1 MNSKILTIIIPVYN
15 VEDYIGDCLESLRN
29 QTNHNFHTIFV
40 DDCGKDKS
48 VEIIQEYLKSG
59 KLSDAKI
66 VSRKTNGGLSAARNS
81 GLKEA
86 TTDYVVFLD
95 SDDYLDCSA
104 VEIFVKSIEKYHAD
118 VLLFDNLKVPSNQK
132 QTNHLSMDFMD
143 KNDEIRREFCEN
155 KITTTAWNKVVNRHF
170 LENNHIYFQEG
181 IIHEDILWGWK
192 LFLKTQ
198 TLVQISEVTLYY
210 RERENSIMTTNFSRK
225 NIDSLLVILEQ
236 MKDDVCLLNDKMLS
250 GYFYSKYLEFVL
262 KIYKCSSK
270 VDFVYAYKKFK
281 NLLRGFRMEGLSKAE
296 LISKII
302 VRTPQFFSIRLMNV
316 LLKTKFNYIH

>member
-1 MNSKILTIIIPVYN
+1 MNNKILTVIIPVYN

-29 QTNHNFHTIFV
+29 QTNHNFYTIFV

-66 VSRKTNGGLSAARNS
+66 VRRKTNGGLSAARNS

-95 SDDYLDCSA
+95 SDDYLDCRA
-104 VEIFVKSIEKYHAD
+104 VERFVKSIEKYHAD

-132 QTNHLSMDFMD
+132 QTNHLSVDFMD
-143 KNDEIRREFCEN
+143 KKDEIRKEFCEN

-170 LENNHIYFQEG
+170 LESNHIYFQEG
-181 IIHEDILWGWK
+181 IIHEDILWSWK
-192 LFLKTQ
+192 LFLKIQ
-198 TLVQISEVTLYY
+198 TLAQINEVTLYY

-236 MKDDVCLLNDKMLS
+236 MKDDVCLLNNKLLS
-250 GYFYSKYLEFVL
+250 GYFYSKYLEFIL

-270 VDFVYAYKKFK
+270 ADFVYAFKKFR
-281 NLLRGFRMEGLSKAE
+281 NLLRGLRVCGLSKAE
-296 LISKII
+296 FISNII
-302 VRTPQFFSIRLMNV
+302 VHAPQYFSIRLMNI
-316 LLKTKFNYIH
+316 LLKTKYSYIH

>member
-1 MNSKILTIIIPVYN
+1 MNSKILTVIIPVYN
-15 VEDYIGDCLESLRN
+15 VEDYIGDCLESLQN
-29 QTNHNFHTIFV
+29 QTNHNFYTIFV

-48 VEIIQEYLKSG
+48 VGIIQEYLESG

-66 VSRKTNGGLSAARNS
+66 VSRKANGGLSAARNS

-95 SDDYLDCSA
+95 SDDYLDCRA
-104 VEIFVKSIEKYHAD
+104 VERFVKSIEKYHAD

-132 QTNHLSMDFMD
+132 QTNLLSVDFID
-143 KNDEIRREFCEN
+143 KNDEIRREYCEN

-225 NIDSLLVILEQ
+225 NIDSLLAILEQ
-236 MKDDVCLLNDKMLS
+236 MKDDICLLNNKLLS
-250 GYFYSKYLEFVL
+250 SYFYSKYLEFVL

-270 VDFVYAYKKFK
+270 VDFVYAYKEFR
-281 NLLRGFRMEGLSKAE
+281 NLLRGLRVDGLSKAE
-296 LISKII
+296 LISNII
-302 VRTPQFFSIRLMNV
+302 VHSPRYISIRLMNI
-316 LLKTKFNYIH
+316 LLKTKFSYIH

>member
-1 MNSKILTIIIPVYN
+1 MNSKILTVIIPVYN

-29 QTNHNFHTIFV
+29 QTNHNFYTIFV

-48 VEIIQEYLKSG
+48 VEIIQKYLESG

-66 VSRKTNGGLSAARNS
+66 VSRKANGGLSAARNS

-95 SDDYLDCSA
+95 SDDYLDCRA
-104 VEIFVKSIEKYHAD
+104 VEKFVKSIEKYHAD

-132 QTNHLSMDFMD
+132 QTNHLSADFMD
-143 KNDEIRREFCEN
+143 KNDEIRRDFCEN

-192 LFLKTQ
+192 LFFKTQ

-225 NIDSLLVILEQ
+225 NIDSLLAILEQ
-236 MKDDVCLLNDKMLS
+236 MKDDICILNNKLLS

-270 VDFVYAYKKFK
+270 VDFVYAYKEFK
-281 NLLRGFRMEGLSKAE
+281 NLLRGLRVDGLSKAE
-296 LISKII
+296 LISNII
-302 VRTPQFFSIRLMNV
+302 VHSPRYISIRLMNI
-316 LLKTKFNYIH
+316 LLKTKFSYIH

>member
-1 MNSKILTIIIPVYN
+1 MNSKILTVIIPVYN
-15 VEDYIGDCLESLRN
+15 VEDYIGDSLESLRN
-29 QTNHNFHTIFV
+29 QTNHNFYTIFV

-48 VEIIQEYLKSG
+48 IEIIQEYLESG

-66 VSRKTNGGLSAARNS
+66 VSRKENGGLSAARNS

-95 SDDYLDCSA
+95 SDDYLDCRA
-104 VEIFVKSIEKYHAD
+104 VEIFLDSIEKYHAD

-132 QTNHLSMDFMD
+132 QTNNLSVDFMD
-143 KNDEIRREFCEN
+143 KNDEIRRVFCEN
-155 KITTTAWNKVVNRHF
+155 KITTTAWNKVVNRRF

-198 TLVQISEVTLYY
+198 TLAQTSEVTLYY

-236 MKDDVCLLNDKMLS
+236 MKDDICLLNNKLLS

-262 KIYKCSSK
+262 KIYKCSTK
-270 VDFVYAYKKFK
+270 VDFLYAYKELKK
-281 NLLRGFRMEGLSKAE
+281 ILRGLRVAGLSKAE
-296 LISKII
+296 LISNII
-302 VRTPQFFSIRLMNV
+302 VHSPRYISIRLMNI
-316 LLKTKFNYIH
+316 LLKTKFSYIH